1 MRDAA
6 DTLGFSITAPMQLII
21 TQIREKPIWQQARSH
36 QMNRMI
42 LNQLSQDLADLQ
54 VACQEQC
61 SLDTETEALFHD
73 LAAEIASYSQ
83 YYAGEQDNQILYLK
97 LLRYF
102 VKIRT
107 FLDSQLSSNELQ
119 RKAEDLLGVLADK
132 EMFSSTPTLFKA
144 NQLRDEAWRNEQDA
158 ITKLESWIANKP
170 TAPAQDQTHPNSID
184 LTQIKYDPDA
194 IPIWELAAR
203 LAAKVPDEEW
213 AKLPTDLARNFDFY
227 QQ

>member
-1 MRDAA
+1 
-6 DTLGFSITAPMQLII
+6 
-21 TQIREKPIWQQARSH
+21 
-36 QMNRMI
+36 MNRMS

-54 VACQEQC
+54 VACQEHC

-73 LAAEIASYSQ
+73 LAAEIASHSQ
-83 YYAGEQDNQILYLK
+83 HYGLEQDNQMLYLK
-97 LLRYF
+97 FLRYF

-119 RKAEDLLGVLADK
+119 QRAGDLLEVLAYK
-132 EMFSSTPTLFKA
+132 EMFSSVPIPLPELKIRDEIGNLVLKA
-144 NQLRDEAWRNEQDA
+144 NKLRDKAWRNEQDA

-170 TAPAQDQTHPNSID
+170 TAPAQDETNPNSID
-184 LTQIKYDPDA
+184 LTKIKYDPDA

-227 QQ
+227 QQQRDNS

>member
-1 MRDAA
+1 
-6 DTLGFSITAPMQLII
+6 
-21 TQIREKPIWQQARSH
+21 
-36 QMNRMI
+36 MNRMT

-61 SLDTETEALFHD
+61 SLDTETEALFHE
-73 LAAEIASYSQ
+73 LATEIANHSRHSVE
-83 YYAGEQDNQILYLK
+83 EQDNQMLYLK
-97 LLRYF
+97 FLRFF

-119 RKAEDLLGVLADK
+119 RKAENLLEVLAFQEFEKIAQYFVSAIPRSLPEPKMRD
-132 EMFSSTPTLFKA
+132 EIGNLVLKA

-170 TAPAQDQTHPNSID
+170 TAPAQDETNPNSID

-203 LAAKVPDEEW
+203 LASKVPDEEW

-227 QQ
+227 QQQRDNS